1 MVYSKN
7 HSFTNI
13 DSATFQ
19 RTHLDTLIEL
29 SSIHSGDD
37 DDDGN
42 DGDEEG
48 TDRSKKNEE
57 EYTKEENRLVKKIT
71 LAIIPW
77 FCAVEL
83 VQVDLQILKTITG
96 LE

>member
-1 MVYSKN
+1 MLYSKN

-19 RTHLDTLIEL
+19 RAHLDTSMEL

-37 DDDGN
+37 NDDERTN
-42 DGDEEG
+42 
-48 TDRSKKNEE
+48 RSKKNQE

-83 VQVDLQILKTITG
+83 VQANYTF
-96 LE
+96 